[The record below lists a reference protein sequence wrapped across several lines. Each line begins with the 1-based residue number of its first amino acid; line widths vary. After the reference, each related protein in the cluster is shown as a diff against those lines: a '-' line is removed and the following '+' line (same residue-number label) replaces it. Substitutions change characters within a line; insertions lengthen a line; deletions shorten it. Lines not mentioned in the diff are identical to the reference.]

1 MASTTRA
8 LVVTGLVVGGLAAT
22 GRAAVAGGVD
32 APALTRVRSSN
43 PAIVRLIGEAS
54 IRSTTFRTM
63 VETINGS
70 QGFVYVEEGRC
81 GQGVRACLV
90 NVTAAGASRVLWVK
104 VDTRKADWDLMGSI
118 GHELRHTIEVLED
131 RAVRDAASLYMF
143 YARLG
148 THGNTGAF
156 ETAAAEEAGHAV
168 RAEARRHRPEPAPAI
183 Q

>member
-1 MASTTRA
+1 MANTTRA
-8 LVVTGLVVGGLAAT
+8 LVVAGLMVGGLTGT
-22 GRAAVAGGVD
+22 GRPAVAGGVD
-32 APALTRVRSSN
+32 GAALTRVRSSN

-54 IRSTTFRTM
+54 THSRTFRTM

-90 NVTAAGASRVLWVK
+90 NVTTAGSSRVVWVK
-104 VDTRKADWDLMGSI
+104 VDTRKADQDLMGSI

-131 RAVRDAASLYMF
+131 GAVKDVASLYMF

-148 THGNTGAF
+148 THDNTGAF

-168 RAEARRHRPEPAPAI
+168 RAEARRHRAERAPAI
-183 Q
+183 K